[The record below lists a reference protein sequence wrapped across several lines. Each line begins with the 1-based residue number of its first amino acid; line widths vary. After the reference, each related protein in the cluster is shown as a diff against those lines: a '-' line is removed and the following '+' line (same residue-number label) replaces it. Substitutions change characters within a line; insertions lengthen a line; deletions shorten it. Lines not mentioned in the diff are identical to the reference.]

1 MATAED
7 QAAETQTFKEAF
19 KSVTNDY
26 DTPLSAEQE
35 TKFKEW
41 QEKLGGRGTTDSY
54 DLKGYWLDNIANKLD
69 ESTSKPGE
77 STAKLSENTGGAP
90 QSTQVMPQGEVGAPV
105 EQTPEEGAHFP
116 DTYKKPNHTSFSD
129 ESVYHNPETGAVGG
143 KWEKDIDGTWHF
155 HASQF
160 NVDMHGEKG
169 LTDHFRNNEP
179 DSVLHLPE
187 RAAK

>member
-7 QAAETQTFKEAF
+7 QTAQTNTFKEAF
-19 KSVTNDY
+19 NSVTGDY
-26 DTPLSAEQE
+26 DTPLSTAQEEQ
-35 TKFKEW
+35 FKAW
-41 QEKLGGRGTTDSY
+41 QATLGERGGIDSY
-54 DLKGYWLDNIANKLD
+54 DLKGYWLDNIASKLNED
-69 ESTSKPGE
+69 TSKPE
-77 STAKLSENTGGAP
+77 SSTGKLGENTGSAQ
-90 QSTQVMPQGEVGAPV
+90 QSVQVLPQGEVGAPA

-129 ESVYHNPETGAVGG
+129 ESVYHNPEAGAVGG

-187 RAAK
+187 RAKK